1 MTTPQHDEEQTR
13 LSTADMAR
21 AATPQ
26 SEPTRQSAA
35 TQQTTA
41 VADADPVERHAA
53 DRSGERSDNSPL
65 FAGPDATQFRERW
78 VDIQA
83 SFVDDPRR
91 AVEQADTLVAE
102 VMQRLA
108 QAFADERKTLE
119 QQWDRGGDTET
130 EELRLALRRY
140 RSFFGR
146 LLAL

>member
-1 MTTPQHDEEQTR
+1 MTTSEQHDTEQTP

-21 AATPQ
+21 AASP
-26 SEPTRQSAA
+26 
-35 TQQTTA
+35 QTTA
-41 VADADPVERHAA
+41 VADSGPVERHEA
-53 DRSGERSDNSPL
+53 DRSGERSDTTPL
-65 FAGPDATQFRERW
+65 FAGQDATRFRERW

-83 SFVDDPRR
+83 SFVDDPRQ

-119 QQWDRGGDTET
+119 QQWDRGGETET

>member
-21 AATPQ
+21 AAT
-26 SEPTRQSAA
+26 
-35 TQQTTA
+35 QQATA
-41 VADADPVERHAA
+41 VADTEPVERHAA
-53 DRSGERSDNSPL
+53 DRSGVRTDDTPL
-65 FAGPDATQFRERW
+65 FAGTDASQFRERW
-78 VDIQA
+78 TEIQA
-83 SFVDDPRR
+83 SFVDDPRS

>member
-1 MTTPQHDEEQTR
+1 MTMPMPERDDEQTR

-26 SEPTRQSAA
+26 S
-35 TQQTTA
+35 TA
-41 VADADPVERHAA
+41 VADAGPVERHAA
-53 DRSGERSDNSPL
+53 DTSGERSNDTPL
-65 FAGPDATQFRERW
+65 FKGEDAAQFRERW
-78 VDIQA
+78 TDIQA